1 MIPSYTS
8 IDLELR
14 LSNSDATSLL
24 CERNRLR
31 LRQLPF
37 CTPPPFRWQPFT
49 LQRRADE
56 VNPKSWSSLHKM
68 RETTT
73 EEDSLF
79 RPATITIKQ
88 DRSYRGAGS
97 MLRRCALR
105 NPTRKTRS
113 ARTDHRR
120 TRYSGERPHQT
131 KKRPLRAAAA
141 VRCLQHRG
149 GPGRQPGSIQK
160 RTRVRSMQR

>member
-1 MIPSYTS
+1 VIPSYTS

-24 CERNRLR
+24 CDRNRLR

-37 CTPPPFRWQPFT
+37 CAPPPFRWQPFT
-49 LQRRADE
+49 LQRRADK
-56 VNPKSWSSLHKM
+56 VNPKCWSSLHKL

-73 EEDSLF
+73 KKT
-79 RPATITIKQ
+79 RPLIPQRSRSNKTVSTAGRGVCHVVAHSATPHAKSKEPELIADAQGAQVNAPIKQ
-88 DRSYRGAGS
+88 
-97 MLRRCALR
+97 
-105 NPTRKTRS
+105 
-113 ARTDHRR
+113 
-120 TRYSGERPHQT
+120 

-141 VRCLQHRG
+141 VRCFQHRG